1 MGQKLNWGAAFIGLA
16 NALQTYA
23 ETERRKQEIAEQRK
37 IEKER
42 FESTQ
47 GMERDRMRQAQ
58 TNADRAY
65 GLQQQEFETAYP
77 KAPDIPMLGP
87 GLSVRGSYSPGRI
100 SRQRFESLMYPT
112 PGDAGTDFSVG
123 GGTYNIPQSQA
134 ANLAA
139 GLAEADIRADAMSSR
154 GPAAAKPFDMA
165 GVATYANKAHGP
177 EEPIWDA
184 LGITPILYRRATEI
198 NRLQPDI
205 QPEAA
210 FEMALSELVEQSP
223 ELAAR
228 IEQEVMQVPGILGN
242 PAEKRSALGLGFLAK
257 DVPERAPFANL
268 ESGLAEAASN
278 AAKAEQVYLEL
289 KRDLQALSADG
300 KVTEKQIRGAIVAIA
315 TKYQMPIS
323 AVRGLMNTMLM
334 TAPKLPA
341 ASPQEDEDDLEAAMS
356 AAGAGGK

>member
-47 GMERDRMRQAQ
+47 GMEQDRMRQAQ

-65 GLQQQEFETAYP
+65 GLQQQEFDANFP
-77 KAPDIPMLGP
+77 MVHDIPLFGP
-87 GLSVRGSYSPGRI
+87 GMSVRGSYSPGRI
-100 SRQRFESLMYPT
+100 SRQRYESLMYPT

-228 IEQEVMQVPGILGN
+228 IEQEVMQVPDILGG
-242 PAEKRSALGLGFLAK
+242 PKVERAWKR
-257 DVPERAPFANL
+257 DIPERAPFAGL